1 MPCDGAGHQDGEG
14 SMSRWFRIY
23 DEMLDDPKM
32 QRLPPA
38 TFKAVINLWCLT
50 SKNGGKLPCF
60 EDIAFGLR
68 LSHEEAVKL
77 LDDLVSMGLFDH
89 DNNGLRPHNWDK
101 RQYKSDVTDP
111 TAAQR
116 MQRHRN
122 AHRNAAVTVT
132 HPRTDTESE
141 QIQKEKNIGRSR
153 SATRP
158 EFDEFWKVYPKRG
171 GANPRF
177 PASLEFDK
185 AVKGGADPPEL
196 IAAAKRYAD
205 EQRKLRFIGTEK
217 VAQAKTWLHQRR
229 WEDYPPNQI
238 TASVSPLVTHGQ
250 PCDGKIYIRADTEEW
265 DAWCIHL
272 RQNGGHDPPRYFHG
286 GWKFPS
292 RWPPNDERQARAQ

>member
-1 MPCDGAGHQDGEG
+1 
-14 SMSRWFRIY
+14 MSRWFRLY

-77 LDDLVSMGLFDH
+77 LDDLVAMGLFDH

-111 TAAQR
+111 TAAER
-116 MQRHRN
+116 MRRHRN
-122 AHRNAAVTVT
+122 EHRNDTVTVT
-132 HPRTDTESE
+132 APRTDTESE

-158 EFDEFWKVYPKRG
+158 PSDSDFEEFRKVYPKRAGTDPKTPALKKFQAAVRG
-171 GANPRF
+171 GAA
-177 PASLEFDK
+177 PAEII
-185 AVKGGADPPEL
+185 AGAG
-196 IAAAKRYAD
+196 RYAD
-205 EQRKLRFIGTEK
+205 DMRKANKIGTEFVK
-217 VAQAKTWLHQRR
+217 QSMTWLSQRL
-229 WEDYPPNQI
+229 WEDYAASAHGPP
-238 TASVSPLVTHGQ
+238 SWR
-250 PCDGKIYIRADTEEW
+250 DEMRAV
-265 DAWCIHL
+265 
-272 RQNGGHDPPRYFHG
+272 
-286 GWKFPS
+286 
-292 RWPPNDERQARAQ
+292 DEQLARAGYGKTTDDHRRDGADNVIELRKEGDVARLPAAKIGGG